1 MCRLQPSLF
10 NACLSKRLIP
20 TLLSSKF
27 LVKIDCSHFVS
38 TTKEDCIECVDEDKD
53 GLDLITVY
61 GIDCFHSFI

>member
-1 MCRLQPSLF
+1 M
-10 NACLSKRLIP
+10 
-20 TLLSSKF
+20 
-27 LVKIDCSHFVS
+27 KIDCSHFVS